1 MTQTITAKEL
11 LAQIEKR
18 YFKGAGLAKA
28 SKLESDERR
37 AFVLAQVERLLTE
50 KHGSALLAKCT
61 AEPTLLCT
69 FLGHFFV
76 W

>member
-50 KHGSALLAKCT
+50 KAVGNVAVRRLLDS
-61 AEPTLLCT
+61 
-69 FLGHFFV
+69 
-76 W
+76 